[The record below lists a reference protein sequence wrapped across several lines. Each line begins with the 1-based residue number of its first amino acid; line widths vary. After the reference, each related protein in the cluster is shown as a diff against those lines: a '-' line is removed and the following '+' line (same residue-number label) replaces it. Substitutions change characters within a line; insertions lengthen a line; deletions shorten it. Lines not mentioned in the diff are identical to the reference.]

1 MSAGKYDQRIR
12 LERAIRVDDG
22 FTSAGAATWQP
33 IATVWAEA
41 VPVRDGEKIAAGQVI
56 ATSMYRFKV
65 RHSSKVA
72 DLGPADRIVFKGRDS
87 LPFDRFGTRIW
98 RVIKESFF
106 HEKIIGGRFWP
117 GLMHGLVF
125 WGFIVFGLVTLDHF
139 AIGYDHPLMSD
150 STHKNYSYIVIPF
163 SILVLIGITT
173 LTYRRFITRPKALGE
188 ISLTSGL
195 VAVFITVLM
204 VTYLLGEMKLSPLE
218 MIVH

>member
-72 DLGPADRIVFKGRDS
+72 DLGPADRIVFKGRVYDIA
-87 LPFDRFGTRIW
+87 G
-98 RVIKESFF
+98 IK
-106 HEKIIGGRFWP
+106 P
-117 GLMHGLVF
+117 GPDLNREVE
-125 WGFIVFGLVTLDHF
+125 
-139 AIGYDHPLMSD
+139 
-150 STHKNYSYIVIPF
+150 
-163 SILVLIGITT
+163 IT
-173 LTYRRFITRPKALGE
+173 A
-188 ISLTSGL
+188 
-195 VAVFITVLM
+195 VAEV
-204 VTYLLGEMKLSPLE
+204 SA
-218 MIVH
+218 